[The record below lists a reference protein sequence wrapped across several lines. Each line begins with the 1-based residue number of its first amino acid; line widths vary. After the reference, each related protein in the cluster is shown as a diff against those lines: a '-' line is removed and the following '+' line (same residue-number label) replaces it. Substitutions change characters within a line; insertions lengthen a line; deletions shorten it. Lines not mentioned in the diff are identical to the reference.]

1 MAAMKELQALLV
13 RHDIE
18 FDHLNNCIMCFL
30 HIINICTAHI
40 IAMSTQVSKKYLDSN
55 GLDGD
60 DDEDYLSP
68 HHRTVPQL
76 DEVFIASL
84 PADCQVWLR
93 SLRHDPIKLV
103 ADIVWYICALDARKH
118 VFAGIVKLCTQD
130 CQDPSGDLLHDV
142 CDSRYYGSMVQWFS
156 GVSRRRQATRV
167 QWYSGSMGCCGNG
180 QQPGS
185 V

>member
-1 MAAMKELQALLV
+1 MRYQGGGV
-13 RHDIE
+13 RHLATRQCNEVLLADKHTLVTGVQDI
-18 FDHLNNCIMCFL
+18 
-30 HIINICTAHI
+30 
-40 IAMSTQVSKKYLDSN
+40 
-55 GLDGD
+55 
-60 DDEDYLSP
+60 DE
-68 HHRTVPQL
+68 T
-76 DEVFIASL
+76 
-84 PADCQVWLR
+84 
-93 SLRHDPIKLV
+93 K
-103 ADIVWYICALDARKH
+103 
-118 VFAGIVKLCTQD
+118 